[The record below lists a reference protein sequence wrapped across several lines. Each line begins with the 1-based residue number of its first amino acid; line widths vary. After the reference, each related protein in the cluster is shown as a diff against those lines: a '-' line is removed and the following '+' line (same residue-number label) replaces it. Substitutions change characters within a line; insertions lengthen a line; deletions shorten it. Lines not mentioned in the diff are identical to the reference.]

1 VWRSMSDDPAA
12 TLLLLLRLTAFAP
25 DERIA
30 SRLGWTGDEVVRR
43 TAQAQEAGWIRHRD
57 GMAAG
62 WSLTPEGRRFGAER
76 LRAEVDTAGTGSQ
89 LEACY
94 QGFLPLNSE
103 LLAVCTD
110 WQTVDIAGELV
121 PNDHTDVER
130 DAAVLERL
138 AVLHRRARPVL
149 DALGDA
155 LDRFDGYVP
164 RLDRAHGH
172 IVAGRT
178 EWIAKPTVDSYHGIW
193 FELHEHLLVTLG
205 RERSTEPLP
214 EYVPT
219 LNGDTT

>member
-1 VWRSMSDDPAA
+1 MSDDPAA

-25 DERIA
+25 EERIA
-30 SRLGWTGDEVVRR
+30 SRLGWTSDEVALHTSHAARS
-43 TAQAQEAGWIRHRD
+43 GWIRHRD

-62 WSLTPEGRRFGAER
+62 WSLTPEGRQIGAAL
-76 LRAEVDTAGTGSQ
+76 LRAELVAAGTGSELQ
-89 LEACY
+89 ACY

-110 WQTVDIAGELV
+110 WQTVVVGGEHV
-121 PNDHTDVER
+121 PNDHADAER

-138 AVLHRRARPVL
+138 GVLHRRARPVL
-149 DALGDA
+149 DALTDA
-155 LDRFDGYVP
+155 LDRFGGYLP
-164 RLDRAHGH
+164 RLERAHEH
-172 IVAGRT
+172 VLAGRT

-219 LNGDTT
+219 LNGDTA

>member
-1 VWRSMSDDPAA
+1 MSDDPAA

-25 DERIA
+25 EERIA
-30 SRLGWTGDEVVRR
+30 ARLGWTSAEV
-43 TAQAQEAGWIRHRD
+43 TQHTSQAEQSGWIRHRD

-62 WSLTPEGRRFGAER
+62 WSLTPEGRRIGAER
-76 LRAEVDTAGTGSQ
+76 LRAELDAVGAESQ
-89 LEACY
+89 VQACY
-94 QGFLPLNSE
+94 QGFLPLNAE

-110 WQTVDIAGELV
+110 WQTVVVAGEHV
-121 PNDHTDVER
+121 PNDHADPER

-149 DALGDA
+149 DALADA
-155 LDRFDGYVP
+155 LDRFEGYVP

-172 IVAGRT
+172 VLAGRT
-178 EWIAKPTVDSYHGIW
+178 EWITKPTVDSYHGIW

-205 RERSTEPLP
+205 RERSTEPVP

-219 LNGDTT
+219 LNGDTA

>member
-1 VWRSMSDDPAA
+1 MSDDPAA

-25 DERIA
+25 EERIA
-30 SRLGWTGDEVVRR
+30 SRLGWTEAEVARH
-43 TAQAQEAGWIRHRD
+43 TSEAQRSGWIRHRD

-62 WSLTPEGRRFGAER
+62 WSLTPEGRRAGAER
-76 LRAEVDTAGTGSQ
+76 LRAELDAAGAESQ
-89 LEACY
+89 VQACY

-110 WQTVDIAGELV
+110 WQTVVVAGERV
-121 PNDHTDVER
+121 PNDHSDIER

-138 AVLHRRARPVL
+138 DVLHGRARPVL
-149 DALGDA
+149 DALADA
-155 LDRFDGYVP
+155 LDRFGSYFA
-164 RLDRAHGH
+164 RLDHAHGH
-172 IVAGRT
+172 VVAGRT

>member
-1 VWRSMSDDPAA
+1 MSDDPAA

-25 DERIA
+25 EDRIA
-30 SRLGWTGDEVVRR
+30 SRLGWTSDQVARHTSR
-43 TAQAQEAGWIRHRD
+43 AARSGWIRHRD
-57 GMAAG
+57 GMASG
-62 WSLTPEGRRFGAER
+62 WSLTPEGRQVGAEL
-76 LRAEVDTAGTGSQ
+76 LRAELDAAGTGSEVQ
-89 LEACY
+89 SCY

-110 WQTVDIAGELV
+110 WQTVAVAGEHL
-121 PNDHTDVER
+121 PNDHSDAAR
-130 DAAVLERL
+130 DAAVLDRL

-149 DALGDA
+149 DALTDA
-155 LDRFDGYVP
+155 LDRFGEYFP
-164 RLDRAHGH
+164 RLERAHGH
-172 IVAGRT
+172 VRAGRT

-219 LNGDTT
+219 LNGDST